1 MDRFLK
7 DLYTAAGHWA
17 TTACPIINDEISYK
31 MTYETEYPQCRHQA
45 ENGVE
50 LLADRLFLH
59 STYIPAQRAGAKQF
73 VMAHCGYDTYYIR
86 HSLWYGGVHTFD
98 MNPEYIVK
106 DKAERL
112 AKAGYSKLSKVSA
125 IACEKPVD
133 MAAALAAHP
142 QYDDSKT
149 TFVHLGALPCSMDGE
164 SFEQLLAELFK
175 IIPPASSVA
184 FSYKNDDYSYSC
196 MEKMLSR
203 TGFHIY
209 EHQTAADLHRA
220 YIKNFEILNRRSFP
234 LDDNTSYCLAVK
246 KIKY

>member
-1 MDRFLK
+1 
-7 DLYTAAGHWA
+7 
-17 TTACPIINDEISYK
+17 
-31 MTYETEYPQCRHQA
+31 
-45 ENGVE
+45 
-50 LLADRLFLH
+50 
-59 STYIPAQRAGAKQF
+59 
-73 VMAHCGYDTYYIR
+73 
-86 HSLWYGGVHTFD
+86 
-98 MNPEYIVK
+98 
-106 DKAERL
+106 
-112 AKAGYSKLSKVSA
+112 
-125 IACEKPVD
+125 

-142 QYDDSKT
+142 QCDDSKT

-184 FSYKNDDYSYSC
+184 FSCKNDDYSYSC

-234 LDDNTSYCLAVK
+234 LADNTSYCLAVK